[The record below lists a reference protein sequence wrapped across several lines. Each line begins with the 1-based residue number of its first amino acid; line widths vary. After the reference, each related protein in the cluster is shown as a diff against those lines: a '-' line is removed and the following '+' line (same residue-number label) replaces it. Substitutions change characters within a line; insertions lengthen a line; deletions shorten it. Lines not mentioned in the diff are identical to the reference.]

1 MKINLPITDREHLVD
16 PANPIVSKTDAK
28 GVITY
33 VNRAFVDISGFS
45 EAELVGRSHNVVRHP
60 DMPAEA
66 FADLWDTIKT
76 GRPWRG
82 LVKNRCK
89 NGDFYWVEAYVTPIT
104 EHGKITGYMSVRS
117 TPRREEIQAA
127 EALYQAIRNKQA
139 VIPSTLKA
147 LQRRVNVLR
156 WAPLMAVAGVSLS
169 LGASVGSAQD
179 MGGIALAVS
188 GSLLAIGGGA
198 WAWWRVNKV
207 LGLLRQGF
215 SELAEGR
222 LDGNLQ
228 VRDGGPLG
236 EVVSGL
242 ESLRIHYRAVVA
254 DAIGAGSR
262 TSGQADQLRDEMHS
276 LAARSVQQ
284 GEGLMQISRNMETM
298 SAAINDAACLAEQN
312 LSGAESTKSVA
323 EAGKATMLAATQAV
337 ERTVSVVG
345 ASRAAISE
353 MDQSMQRIRTMTD
366 MIHEIAEQTNLLALN
381 AAIEAARAGEAGR
394 GFSVVA
400 DEVRKLAERTSA
412 ATGSITEVV
421 QQIGEITVQAVS
433 SMDATVEEVEEVSCH
448 IRQSSANL
456 EDLMRVAEEARRQAN
471 DLAMG
476 MGENSQSVHEVAA
489 SLEQLNAIAEQNLHT
504 TRAIEASSD
513 RLAETAGDLS
523 RLTADFRKWNG
534 R

>member
-1 MKINLPITDREHLVD
+1 MKINLPVTDQEHLVD
-16 PANPIVSKTDAK
+16 PFNPIVSKTDAK
-28 GVITY
+28 GSITY

-45 EAELVGRSHNVVRHP
+45 EAELVGRNHNIVRHP
-60 DMPAEA
+60 DMPPEA
-66 FADLWDTIKT
+66 FADLWETIKT

-117 TPRREEIQAA
+117 APRREEIAA
-127 EALYQAIRNKQA
+127 ATALYQAVRNKQA
-139 VIPSTLKA
+139 VVPSTLKA
-147 LQRRVNVLR
+147 LRRCIDVLR
-156 WAPLMAVAGVSLS
+156 WAPLLAGSGVVLLLAGSLVPPGAGGAALATAGAV
-169 LGASVGSAQD
+169 
-179 MGGIALAVS
+179 LAVS
-188 GSLLAIGGGA
+188 GGA
-198 WAWWRVNKV
+198 WGWWRVNKV

-215 SELAEGR
+215 GELAEGR
-222 LDGNLQ
+222 LGRNLQ
-228 VRDGGPLG
+228 VRDGGLLG
-236 EVVSGL
+236 EVIGGL

-254 DAIGAGSR
+254 DVIGAGSR

-298 SAAINDAACLAEQN
+298 SAAIKDAAELAEQN
-312 LSGAESTKSVA
+312 LNGAESTKSVA
-323 EAGKATMLAATQAV
+323 EAGKDTMQAATRAA

-345 ASRAAISE
+345 TSRAAISE
-353 MDQSMQRIRTMTD
+353 MDHSMQRIRTMTD

-400 DEVRKLAERTSA
+400 DEVRKLAERTSS

-421 QQIGEITVQAVS
+421 QQIGEITRQAVS
-433 SMDATVEEVEEVSCH
+433 SMDATVEEVEEVSGH

-456 EDLMRVAEEARRQAN
+456 ESLMQVAEQARRQAN

-476 MGENSQSVHEVAA
+476 MEENSQSVHEVAA

-504 TRAIEASSD
+504 TRAIEQSSNH
-513 RLAETAGDLS
+513 LAETAGDLS
-523 RLTADFRKWNG
+523 KLTADFHKWNT